1 MKTRLYKTPPPYFIV
16 LASSV
21 KTKDVKVIEFHRIYR
36 LFTKGP
42 TEQGHSI
49 LGFFHTRPQAV
60 HLHNL
65 TQKSNVLLINGKGY
79 AEENKDCR
87 VGLYSNKQIS
97 YQGHPNV
104 IAKLDNSSS
113 YIKQLLRNSV
123 I

>member
-49 LGFFHTRPQAV
+49 LGFFTPV

-79 AEENKDCR
+79 AEEKKDCR

-97 YQGHPNV
+97 YQGHPKV